1 MDKIKNYRY
10 VFDKFLNLFFFF
22 FFEMKNLFNLFDI
35 FSYVKLFYSNDKNNK
50 VVINEWPI
58 DRFMNN

>member
-22 FFEMKNLFNLFDI
+22 FEMKNLFNLFDI
-35 FSYVKLFYSNDKNNK
+35 FSYIKLFYSNDKNNK